1 MPSDGPSKE
10 ELDYYYKN
18 SRKYFDE
25 LANYYYNADREYYD
39 KFIAPYYSTFA
50 TITSPRN
57 SRGSKPA
64 VIVTLGAA
72 IAALAVAG
80 AVFFLVQTTRDTE
93 NEHNDKTEK
102 VEKNARENDEF
113 EKINA
118 DTSSANVKVQSDYIK
133 GLKFFSQKD
142 YDIAEKYFKKVRET
156 DENYRDAQKKIE
168 EIENIKK
175 DAGYDSRYTKP
186 KPVERIR

>member
-10 ELDYYYKN
+10 ELEYYYKN

-25 LANYYYNADREYYD
+25 LANYYYNADREYYN
-39 KFIAPYYSTFA
+39 KFIAPFYSTFA
-50 TITSPRN
+50 AITS
-57 SRGSKPA
+57 SGKRGSKPA
-64 VIVTLGAA
+64 LIVSLGAA
-72 IAALAVAG
+72 VAALVVAG
-80 AVFFLVQTTRDTE
+80 AVFFLVQTSRDTE
-93 NEHNDKTEK
+93 NEHDDKTEK
-102 VEKNARENDEF
+102 VEKNTQKNDEF

-118 DTSSANVKVQSDYIK
+118 DTSSENVKIQSDYQK
-133 GLKFFSQKD
+133 GLKFFNQKD
-142 YDIAEKYFKKVRET
+142 YDIAEKYFRKVGKT